1 MSDRQKINIF
11 FGVLQNFINSFMCA
25 MRGKGL
31 KIADLGIMRVTTVN
45 QPTSSKELSVMR
57 GVNYPVIDYINGV
70 FTEL

>member
-1 MSDRQKINIF
+1 
-11 FGVLQNFINSFMCA
+11 MCA